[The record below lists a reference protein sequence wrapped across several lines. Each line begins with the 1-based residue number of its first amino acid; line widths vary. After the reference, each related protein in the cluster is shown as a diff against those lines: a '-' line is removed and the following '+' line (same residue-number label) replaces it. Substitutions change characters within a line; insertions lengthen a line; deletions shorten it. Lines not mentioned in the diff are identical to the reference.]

1 MELSYFN
8 EKDSYWLGWLIYL
21 FMIDEHIILV
31 EYNYNS
37 FNTTCGLNTKTCSSK
52 KEILMNWN
60 VWNEWYIGKEN
71 TR

>member
-1 MELSYFN
+1 
-8 EKDSYWLGWLIYL
+8 
-21 FMIDEHIILV
+21 MIDEHIILV